1 MSPHL
6 TCRSDTARSSRTNSS
21 SRYSGN
27 LTRYEV
33 SLLLLL
39 GRTLSSRLL
48 LLLFPLL
55 LIKEILYQERLLL
68 KRSLS
73 Q

>member
-6 TCRSDTARSSRTNSS
+6 TCRSDTARSSRTSSS

-33 SLLLLL
+33 SLLRLL
-39 GRTLSSRLL
+39 GRTLSSWLL

-73 Q
+73 